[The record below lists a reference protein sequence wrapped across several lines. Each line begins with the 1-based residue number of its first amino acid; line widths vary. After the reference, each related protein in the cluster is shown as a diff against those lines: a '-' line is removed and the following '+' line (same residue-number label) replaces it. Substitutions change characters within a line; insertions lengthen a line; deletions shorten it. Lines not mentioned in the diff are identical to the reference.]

1 MRAVPQITDHS
12 RANIERALQRAAR
25 AFLPRDP
32 GDTCLIVENREP
44 PTAAPGEKLI
54 LVTISSFKFR
64 LLLIFHIDAE
74 PALASYFQEQ
84 GAQRGIE
91 EAFYEIANMC
101 CGTLNRDMAHDFKHL
116 AMSVPY
122 TLAGPCMEYIADV
135 RPEYISRS
143 TVTINDNVRV
153 RLTLCLCCSAPVSFS
168 ATGAEREPESDSGK
182 LELF

>member
-1 MRAVPQITDHS
+1 MPATPKMTDAS

-25 AFLPRDP
+25 NFLLRDP
-32 GDTCLIVENREP
+32 GDSCLIVENREP
-44 PTAAPGEKLI
+44 PPPTAGEKLI

-64 LLLIFHIDAE
+64 LLVIFHIDEE
-74 PALASYFQEQ
+74 PALASYFAGQ
-84 GAQRGIE
+84 GTQRSIE

-101 CGTLNRDMAHDFKHL
+101 CGALNRDMTRDFQHL

-122 TLAGPCMEYIADV
+122 TLAGPCMAYITDI
-135 RPEYISRS
+135 RPEYISSS

-153 RLTLCLCCSAPVSFS
+153 RLTLCMCCSAPVSFS
-168 ATGAEREPESDSGK
+168 AAAAESASDSGT